1 MKFRAFISPLLAVVV
16 LLLSLGIAGFWWI
29 TASSPLSAIT
39 TAAVIHPTTTFFV
52 SKQSPA
58 LVSLL
63 INPDQ
68 LETLRLVD
76 APLRDR
82 KQIHREMEQFKRK
95 LLAGTGLDYQQDV
108 QPWLGDEV
116 TLAVTAPDLD
126 RNSETGYQ
134 PGYLLIVTT
143 RDAAQSQA
151 FLERL
156 WQKQAASRDLVFE
169 PYGGVKLIYSTPRQP
184 EQGASDNTREA
195 AVEAEDSVTLA
206 TAQVGD
212 RFVLFGNSAKVIREA
227 ITNAQAKDLNLDS
240 SDLYQQAL
248 GQATVPRL
256 GIGFFNLPRTLAWLT
271 DEAIPFAEDTTTHL
285 FDGLLVTLDV
295 EQGGLLAQTTLLA
308 PPDQTL
314 LQATPALSAP
324 VTALKFVPESSPLV
338 AAGQNL
344 QSLWQEIEP
353 ELDSYAITHKVL
365 SQSLQRLQQAWGI
378 SSWSDLVGWVDG
390 EYALSLM
397 PLDKQAA
404 PDWVFAAEKTPRVEA
419 AIAHFDEI
427 AQQQRLTAGAID
439 LEGQPAIV
447 WTKLLTLGADRRRAR
462 SLQAVVQAVHTTV
475 GSYEIFASSLDAL
488 NQSLIAAQS
497 PELSPSLQQ
506 AIAILEADNDGYFYV
521 DWDSLKSWVVPKLSV
536 RRLAEVTQFP
546 FVESVRSLTISG
558 YGTEM
563 NWRKGGI
570 FLQLSDF

>member
-1 MKFRAFISPLLAVVV
+1 MI
-16 LLLSLGIAGFWWI
+16 
-29 TASSPLSAIT
+29 
-39 TAAVIHPTTTFFV
+39 TAAVSYPTTTIFV

-82 KQIHREMEQFKRK
+82 KQIHRELEQVKRK

-143 RDAAQSQA
+143 RDPTQSQA

-156 WQKQAASRDLVFE
+156 WQKQSASRDLVVE
-169 PYGGVKLIYSTPRQP
+169 PYGGVKLIHSTPSQSQP
-184 EQGASDNTREA
+184 GSSDIEPGDIEPGDN
-195 AVEAEDSVTLA
+195 VTLA

-212 RFVLFGNSAKVIREA
+212 RFVLFGNSPKVIREA

-248 GQATVPRL
+248 DQATAPRL
-256 GIGFFNLPRTLAWLT
+256 GIGFFNLPRTVAWLT
-271 DEAIPFAEDTTTHL
+271 DEAIPFAEDTASTHL
-285 FDGLLVTLDV
+285 FDGLLVTLDL
-295 EQGGLLAQTTLLA
+295 EQGGLLAQSTLLA
-308 PPDQTL
+308 PPNQTL
-314 LQATPALSAP
+314 LQAAPALSAP
-324 VTALKFVPESSPLV
+324 VAALQFVPESSPFV
-338 AAGQNL
+338 AAGQDL
-344 QSLWQEIEP
+344 QSLWQEIAP
-353 ELDSYAITHKVL
+353 ELDSYTATHQFLGQNLK
-365 SQSLQRLQQAWGI
+365 QLQQAWGI
-378 SSWSDLVGWVDG
+378 TSWSDLVGWVDG
-390 EYALSLM
+390 EYALSL
-397 PLDKQAA
+397 LSDKQST
-404 PDWVFAAEKTPRVEA
+404 PDWIFAAEKTPRVEA
-419 AIAHFDEI
+419 AIAHFNEI

-439 LEGQPAIV
+439 VEGQAAIA
-447 WTKLLTLGADRRRAR
+447 WTKLLTVGADRRRQPL
-462 SLQAVVQAVHTTV
+462 SLQALVQAVHTTV
-475 GSYEIFASSLDAL
+475 GEYEVFASSLDAL
-488 NQSLIAAQS
+488 RQSLLTAQA
-497 PELSPSLQQ
+497 PTLSPNLQQ
-506 AIAILEADNDGYFYV
+506 AIATLDPDNDGYFYV
-521 DWDSLKSWVVPKLSV
+521 DWAALKSWVLPKLSV
-536 RRLAEVTQFP
+536 RRLAEVSQLP

-563 NWRKGGI
+563 NLRQGGI
-570 FLQLSDF
+570 FLQLNDY